1 MRSSEEAAGG
11 GRATVCAAAGRHQ
24 HATHV
29 PVTSSVSKIWS
40 FERTAYATP
49 GGWEPPDKGTMP
61 HGSAA
66 NWSTWSKEGYA
77 LVMAVTSNRTLLH
90 GDPFSVYTRV
100 LQTWVEGKKVFDFA
114 DPKDR
119 LFAMGGFG
127 ASDGQAMSMC
137 CFQQQE
143 GQ

>member
-66 NWSTWSKEGYA
+66 NWSGGYRA
-77 LVMAVTSNRTLLH
+77 RRR
-90 GDPFSVYTRV
+90 RV
-100 LQTWVEGKKVFDFA
+100 KAAQPAGL
-114 DPKDR
+114 
-119 LFAMGGFG
+119 
-127 ASDGQAMSMC
+127 S
-137 CFQQQE
+137 
-143 GQ
+143 